1 VNTEYLVWFGVLIV
15 VTGVALAWLAIG
27 EIPDFLV
34 DQETATEPAGDDG
47 PAARA

>member
-1 VNTEYLVWFGVLIV
+1 VNTEYLVWFGVLVV

-34 DQETATEPAGDDG
+34 DRETAPDPAGDEG
-47 PAARA
+47 PAAHA